1 MYILYIIMLN
11 FFYFYLYKNINF
23 DSYILFHIE
32 IT

>member
-11 FFYFYLYKNINF
+11 FFIFIYININF

>member
-1 MYILYIIMLN
+1 MYILYN
-11 FFYFYLYKNINF
+11 YAQFFYFYLYKNINF